1 MNELQTKMLD
11 MMQWYHNFCQSNNLR
26 YFVVGGTAL
35 GAVRHK
41 GFIPWDDD
49 IDVGM
54 PRADYEKF
62 KKLAESVDADSRYR
76 IEFPSAKKDFVYPYG
91 KVYDT
96 ETTLIENTRYKT
108 KRGLF
113 IDVFPL
119 DGLGNDRETAVANF
133 EAIDGKYNLLATV
146 VCALRKERG
155 WYKNLAIICARCV
168 PPFIL
173 NSRKL
178 ISKIDKLSKRLSY
191 DECEYVA
198 NTVGNW
204 HKKEIMRR
212 EWLGEP
218 TLYDFESI
226 KVYGPENYNEYLTQL
241 YGDYMKLPPE
251 EKRVSHHDYLYL
263 NIEKSYL
270 ED

>member
-1 MNELQTKMLD
+1 MNDLQIKMLE
-11 MMQWYHNFCQSNNLR
+11 MMSWYHELCEKNNLR
-26 YFVVGGTAL
+26 YYVVGGTAL
-35 GAVRHK
+35 GAIRHK

-62 KKLAESVDADSRYR
+62 QELVRTADIGTRYKV
-76 IEFPSAKKDFVYPYG
+76 EFPSEKKDFVYPYG

-96 ETTLIENTRYKT
+96 STTLIEHTRYKT
-108 KRGLF
+108 KRGIF

-119 DGLGNDRETAVANF
+119 DGLGNDKDEAISNF
-133 EAIDGKYNLLATV
+133 EAIDRKYNLLATE

-155 WYKNLAIICARCV
+155 WYKNLAIIIARCI

-173 NSRKL
+173 SARKL
-178 ISKIDKLSKRLSY
+178 IRQIEELSKKNSF
-191 DECEYVA
+191 DESVYAA
-198 NTVGNW
+198 NAVGNW

-212 EWLGEP
+212 EWFGKP
-218 TLYDFESI
+218 TLYDFETI
-226 KVYGPENYNEYLTQL
+226 KVYGPENYHEYLTQL
-241 YGDYMKLPPE
+241 YGDYMKLPPK
-251 EKRVSHHDYLYL
+251 EKQVSHHDYMYF
-263 NIEKSYL
+263 NTEKSYL

>member
-1 MNELQTKMLD
+1 MNDLQLKMLD
-11 MMQWYHNFCQSNNLR
+11 MMSWYHKLCEENNLR
-26 YFVVGGTAL
+26 YYVVGGTAL
-35 GAVRHK
+35 GAIRHK

-62 KKLAESVDADSRYR
+62 RELSSKLSAGSRYA
-76 IEFPSAKKDFVYPYG
+76 IEFPSNKKDFVYPYG

-96 ETTLIENTRYKT
+96 ATTLIEHTRYKT
-108 KRGLF
+108 KRGIF

-119 DGLGNDRETAVANF
+119 DGLGDDKEEALRSF
-133 EAIDGKYNLLATV
+133 EAIDAKYNLLATE

-155 WYKNLAIICARCV
+155 WYKNLAIIIARCI

-178 ISKIDKLSKRLSY
+178 IRQIEELSKKRDFDS
-191 DECEYVA
+191 CEYVA
-198 NTVGNW
+198 NAVGNW

-212 EWLGEP
+212 EWLGTP
-218 TLYDFESI
+218 TLYEFESI
-226 KVYGPENYNEYLTQL
+226 KVYGPENYHEYLTQL
-241 YGDYMKLPPE
+241 YGDYMKLPPK
-251 EKRVSHHDYLYL
+251 EKQVSHHDYLYF
-263 NIEKSYL
+263 NVEKSYL